1 MAAIAAAM
9 AQDKGRNMKKT
20 ALKILL
26 CAIAFGWSA
35 HSFAIGQAWKVEDD
49 ATHRGL
55 ADIKM
60 LLEAQMQTAGVI
72 GGQMQKAATASSIN
86 YANMNAMGDLKRA
99 EMAAAPNLQKCIAI
113 SRASGGGAVVANNA
127 RAVTSLREQM
137 NIKQNTFG
145 SGNFTNVIDYK
156 GREELCSSADATNG
170 ICERAGALGGW
181 GDKVDAL
188 RVNPTDKN
196 FSLNDKQV
204 GYGQHF
210 ITSMTYALAP
220 DPEGGGRKGNTSDKY
235 AALRKIWQQRM
246 SPTLAAM
253 NEQLAYSRGI
263 RFNSDDPMAKV
274 WNDPLMIKAYQE
286 IRGKDSVRPTA
297 PSLKDID
304 QMMVLRPM
312 FYSGDIATRE
322 TTTATIDAVRRL
334 EESQNLTNY
343 LLMRMI
349 TEMQHI
355 NAQLGSINSNQLA
368 PVSNDLNQS
377 AATGK

>member
-1 MAAIAAAM
+1 
-9 AQDKGRNMKKT
+9 MKKT
-20 ALKILL
+20 VMKTVL
-26 CAIAFGWSA
+26 CAIVLGWSA
-35 HSFAIGQAWKVEDD
+35 HSFAIGQGWKTEDD

-60 LLEAQMQTAGVI
+60 LLEAQMQTDGLI
-72 GGQMQKAATASSIN
+72 GGQMQKTATVSSIN
-86 YANMNAMGDLKRA
+86 YANMTAMNDLKRA
-99 EMAAAPNLQKCIAI
+99 EMAAAPNLQKCIAV
-113 SRASGGGAVVANNA
+113 SRGSGAGAAVANAA
-127 RAVTSLREQM
+127 RAVTSLREQL

-145 SGNFTNVIDYK
+145 NGNFTSVINYK
-156 GREELCSSADATNG
+156 GREELCSPADATNG

-181 GDKVDAL
+181 GDKVDAI
-188 RVNPTDKN
+188 RANPTDKN
-196 FSLNDKQV
+196 FSLTNKQV

-220 DPEGGGRKGNTSDKY
+220 DPAGGGTKGNTSDKY

-246 SPTLAAM
+246 SPSLAAM

-263 RFNSDDPMAKV
+263 QFDGNEPMARI

-286 IRGKDSVRPTA
+286 IRGKDSVRPTS

-304 QMMVLRPM
+304 HMMVLRPM
-312 FYSGDIATRE
+312 FYSGDISARE
-322 TTTATIDAVRRL
+322 TTTETIDAVRRL

-343 LLMRMI
+343 LLLRAI
-349 TEMQHI
+349 TELQHV
-355 NAQLGSINSNQLA
+355 NAQLASINSNQLA